1 MMKRYSK
8 PITAA
13 TLCAALYACGQ
24 DTEYLHR
31 WDTVTHRDPLRVDML
46 QLRRPLIE
54 DKFLAPDTGV
64 ISLSQDTGFTFDKV
78 DILMVVDNS
87 PTMDVIQ
94 QNLARNLP
102 SLLQYIGNKD
112 WQIAVVTGDKLD
124 SNVAGSLHNCPR
136 AIVRKSDLNA
146 EAKYGA
152 AVNVGVDGDWVQR
165 GFQMAAR
172 AIAGTQCN
180 SWLRPDSFLGVIIVS
195 TEDNCR
201 AAPAH
206 SECPGEPGQTADYL
220 VNAMASTGRRMDRA
234 ARVYG
239 IIHPPGILGTPEA
252 ECSNGTIQGGIPGN
266 EYAEAVRLTKGIWGS
281 ICDTDYAPTLRR
293 ISKDIG
299 DLVGSFK
306 FAQTPILDTVKVTIN
321 GRPWAGRVEI
331 VGGQMVFV
339 DRLPQ
344 DSTLEVSYRPFKP
357 RSFNLSRAPV
367 QDSIQV
373 RQDNLSLTGPSF
385 NFAPETKTISI
396 AGALKGGELIRVNY
410 IEDIPLLNQFKVGK
424 VLEPE
429 LMRCFVN
436 GKEVAKGEFTY
447 KDESGT
453 VEFSQQ
459 PPEGA
464 VIRCDI

>member
-1 MMKRYSK
+1 MMKRSLK

-13 TLCAALYACGQ
+13 ALCVALYACGQ

-46 QLRRPLIE
+46 QLRRPLVE

-64 ISLSQDTGFTFDKV
+64 ISVSQDTGFTFDKV

-87 PTMDVIQ
+87 PSMDVVQ
-94 QNLARNLP
+94 RKLAQNLP
-102 SLLQYIGNKD
+102 SLLQYIGTKD
-112 WQIAVVTGDKLD
+112 WQIAVVTGDPTD
-124 SNVAGSLHNCPR
+124 SNRPGAPHNCPR
-136 AIVRKSDLNA
+136 ALVKKSDMNA
-146 EAKYGA
+146 EAVFAA
-152 AVNVGVDGDWVQR
+152 AVNVGIGQEVVQR
-165 GFQMAAR
+165 GIRMAAR
-172 AIAGTQCN
+172 AVSATECN
-180 SWLRPDSFLGVIIVS
+180 TWMRTDSFLGVIIVS
-195 TEDNCR
+195 SEDNCKFG
-201 AAPAH
+201 PAH
-206 SECPGEPGQTADYL
+206 TECPGEPGQTADYL
-220 VNAMASTGRRMDRA
+220 VNAMAATGRRMDRG
-234 ARVYG
+234 ARVYA
-239 IIHPPGILGTPEA
+239 IISPPGTLGSPQA
-252 ECSNGTIQGGIPGN
+252 ECASGEGGYPGN
-266 EYAEAVRLTKGIWGS
+266 EYASAVTLTRGIWGS
-281 ICDTDYAPTLRR
+281 ICDSDYAPTLRK

-299 DLVGSFK
+299 DLVGSVK
-306 FAQTPILDTVKVTIN
+306 FDQTPILDTVKVTIN

-331 VGGQMVFV
+331 VGGQLVFV

-344 DSTLEVSYRPFKP
+344 DSNLEVSYRPFKP
-357 RSFNLSRAPV
+357 RSFNLTRAPV

-396 AGALKGGELIRVNY
+396 AGALKGGELIRVSY

-447 KDESGT
+447 KNESGD